1 MKKKNQPALI
11 NTSSSVEHSAGL
23 LLGTMSAFHQL
34 PQSSQSVS
42 RPTVRL
48 LSVRTPSMTVFPHA
62 NCSRTAACRLGGRP
76 HYKRRRRLSGS
87 TWREAAG
94 QSRPH
99 QPRGGGCVAPLFSLH
114 FVPMERC
121 RRPHPSVS
129 LLAART
135 YISARAPQT
144 QNWRGNVT
152 AVLPPQPFCLL
163 SAAFLDPADYRS
175 LTVEEEKKKSG
186 ERGADTGRGR
196 RDWDREPSPDE
207 IYINYSTI
215 MRAL

>member
-1 MKKKNQPALI
+1 
-11 NTSSSVEHSAGL
+11 
-23 LLGTMSAFHQL
+23 MSAFHQL

-42 RPTVRL
+42 RRTVRL
-48 LSVRTPSMTVFPHA
+48 LSVCTPSMTVFPHA
-62 NCSRTAACRLGGRP
+62 NCSCTAACRLGNRP
-76 HYKRRRRLSGS
+76 HYKHRHRLSGS

-114 FVPMERC
+114 FVPMECC
-121 RRPHPSVS
+121 RRPHQSVS
-129 LLAART
+129 LLAARS
-135 YISARAPQT
+135 YISASTP

-152 AVLPPQPFCLL
+152 AILLPQPLYLL

-175 LTVEEEKKKSG
+175 LTVEEKKKRR

-196 RDWDREPSPDE
+196 WNWDREPNPDE